1 MSTIVVILKYRFEMT
16 IIIDLSKCD
25 VCGACV
31 NACPAH
37 AITYKGDMV
46 VIDESLCTLCKRCFD
61 VCPSGAISEEKSAEA
76 VKETLSLVPQ
86 NIEIIKAEPVPLIEN
101 PSVSILGKFA
111 MKIIP
116 RLLDGLIN
124 LIGQNKN
131 NLDNAHKKKPKNEV
145 FTDYE
150 SKKRRHHKRGR
161 SGRR

>member
-1 MSTIVVILKYRFEMT
+1 MT
-16 IIIDLSKCD
+16 ISIDLSKCD

-37 AITYKGDMV
+37 AITRKGDTVM
-46 VIDESLCTLCKRCFD
+46 IDESLCTLCKRCFD

-86 NIEIIKAEPVPLIEN
+86 KIEVIKAEPVLISEKQRG
-101 PSVSILGKFA
+101 SILGEIA
-111 MKIIP
+111 LRIVP

-131 NLDNAHKKKPKNEV
+131 NFDDVYKKKLKNEASNDCE
-145 FTDYE
+145 T
-150 SKKRRHHKRGR
+150 KRRRHQKRGG
-161 SGRR
+161 SGRT

>member
-1 MSTIVVILKYRFEMT
+1 MT

-37 AITYKGDMV
+37 AITRKGDTV

-76 VKETLSLVPQ
+76 EKETLSLVPQ
-86 NIEIIKAEPVPLIEN
+86 KIEVIKAEPFPV
-101 PSVSILGKFA
+101 SVKQKGSIMGEIAL
-111 MKIIP
+111 KIIP
-116 RLLDGLIN
+116 GLLDGLIN

-131 NLDNAHKKKPKNEV
+131 NFDDVYKKKPKNEASN
-145 FTDYE
+145 DYE
-150 SKKRRHHKRGR
+150 PKRRRHQKRGR
-161 SGRR
+161 SGRT

>member
-1 MSTIVVILKYRFEMT
+1 MA

-37 AITYKGDMV
+37 AITRKGDAV
-46 VIDESLCTLCKRCFD
+46 VIDESLCTLCMRCFD
-61 VCPSGAISEEKSAEA
+61 VCPSGAISEEKSAKA

-86 NIEIIKAEPVPLIEN
+86 NIEVIQAEPIHVSEKQTG
-101 PSVSILGKFA
+101 SILGEIA
-111 MKIIP
+111 LKIIP
-116 RLLDGLIN
+116 RLLDGLII

-131 NLDNAHKKKPKNEV
+131 NLDNSHKKKPTNEI

-150 SKKRRHHKRGR
+150 SRRRRHHKRGR
-161 SGRR
+161 FGRK